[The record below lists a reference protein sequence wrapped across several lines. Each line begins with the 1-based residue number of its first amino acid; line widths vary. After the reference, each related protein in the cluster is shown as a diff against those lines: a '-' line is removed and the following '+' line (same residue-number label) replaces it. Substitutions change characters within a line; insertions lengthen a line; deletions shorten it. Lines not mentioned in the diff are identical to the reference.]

1 MSTTL
6 AKFNSTVVQFV
17 EDLKKL
23 FGENDP
29 DVSSMETMCDVTKI
43 NARVII
49 KPFQHYI
56 LGNPVFVKHINQ
68 NNVEFF
74 LKCNFETVTQQKND
88 NLNSYIEKLITKFKE
103 VTTKHKDDEET
114 TSCFFNW
121 FKVMIYYAFLDQNK
135 DPVEQVKVICN
146 MPSEQLHSA

>member
-74 LKCNFETVTQQKND
+74 LKCNFETVTQHKND